1 MSHSTPTLSLARQ
14 NQLLTEEEIRAAFEI
29 QILARRD
36 WETATIV
43 SPSDG
48 QVLEDIQFRQ
58 AKIRKLN
65 ARACASADWRR
76 RIEAAVEDANA
87 RFFRENLETS
97 ASEINLNYY
106 RSPHDFFGW
115 HKDQGAGHTASRRLS
130 ALVVL
135 WTSPDLLGGEFQI
148 MDPEI
153 KTVPCAAGDILVF
166 KTDLRH
172 QVTPLIRGERVSLNM
187 WWSGK

>member
-1 MSHSTPTLSLARQ
+1 M
-14 NQLLTEEEIRAAFEI
+14 TEEEIRAAFEI

-36 WETATIV
+36 WETAAIV

-58 AKIRKLN
+58 ANIRKLN
-65 ARACASADWRR
+65 AR
-76 RIEAAVEDANA
+76 
-87 RFFRENLETS
+87 FFREDLETS

-172 QVTPLIRGERVSLNM
+172 QVTPLISGERVSLNM